1 MSHPGDPASGGTSGV
16 SERLQQ
22 LLHRAVD
29 DQVSEQRA
37 LQQLLVD
44 VRTAIDRAASIDD
57 VRAIVSS
64 IVVDELAEIAGAD
77 QIAEIRDG
85 LAGAR
90 TDLRQLPEQTASV
103 VTGAVARAVNVGLGD
118 VRGPVQRLDEEL
130 PGRLQALAE
139 QLDRADVRTTVEQ
152 VRDEVRGLSS
162 QLALLLQRTSGIERL
177 REDVRADIGS
187 GVDRLTVSVSSVG
200 DRVGALAER
209 LEALDSLRAETADIA
224 DRLDTLD
231 ALRGEL
237 QAALSRMTGLDGML
251 TRLQTVDELRTEVG
265 GLDLRLERL
274 ANLGVDVAGLRT
286 EVRGLAHPL
295 DEVARSVPLL
305 SDLPGHLGRLDEQLA
320 ALPER
325 WGSTADLG
333 RLADQ
338 VAAVDARLAAVDVP
352 QLNRR
357 LDDMAQGFDG
367 LAGVS
372 RHLEGLASLPDVV
385 APLTQLPGMLDH
397 LADVPR
403 AVRELE
409 RRAEE
414 IAAARDIDGADGE
427 RLAGLAEL
435 LAGQVGGLTTDVAA
449 LAAGFSALDAQLSSA
464 TAGWEPVRAGVGEV
478 QERLSRL
485 DDALAGV
492 RESVERP
499 LDLDVSGVENEV
511 RALRAEVIDRSPL
524 EAGEIT
530 ALVRETVQET
540 LGGMVRAEVETAVA
554 RTLREVGSE
563 SERRLAAHVD
573 DAVLALAEALLSR
586 PATPEA
592 AGVPTLPTLPAM
604 PTPPFPPAW
613 AVAPT
618 AAAALADDDADDL
631 DDEFDVTD
639 EFETVGTAEAV
650 DAAADPDDAELA
662 DTATAYAALPA
673 AEAPGDAGYAEAGTA
688 YGDGYSEGDQ
698 AYETYEELSDEELPA
713 AGDAADEAADAEEA
727 DLVGGAGLEG
737 AGLDDPEA
745 DGADLPAAGAEPAD
759 APAAAGA
766 PFDALD
772 AVSGAIP
779 VMEQPT
785 PVQLRRR
792 GEGDFSVSPDTGLT
806 GGWWQPPRPGGAA
819 ELPVPAAPDPY
830 VSSNGA
836 LSGVGELTDLT
847 ESIDRVDLTEPHP
860 GDVGEAPA
868 EAVDL
873 DSDAELPSWPA
884 PDAYI
889 TGVRKSVPLPASVRG
904 GFEPPRP
911 EAAPRPAE
919 TESSPA
925 PERRRRAWWR
935 PSG

>member
-1 MSHPGDPASGGTSGV
+1 VSHPGDPASGGTSGV

-44 VRTAIDRAASIDD
+44 VRAAIGRAASIDD

-162 QLALLLQRTSGIERL
+162 QLALLLERTSGIERL

-187 GVDRLTVSVSSVG
+187 GVDRLAVSVSSVG

-305 SDLPGHLGRLDEQLA
+305 SELPGHLGRLDEQLA

-372 RHLEGLASLPDVV
+372 RHLEGLSSLPDVV

-478 QERLSRL
+478 QERLTRL

-530 ALVRETVQET
+530 ALVRETVQDT

-592 AGVPTLPTLPAM
+592 TGVPTLPAM
-604 PTPPFPPAW
+604 PTPPSPPAW

-618 AAAALADDDADDL
+618 AAAALGDDGDDGA
-631 DDEFDVTD
+631 TD
-639 EFETVGTAEAV
+639 EFETLGTAEPV

-662 DTATAYAALPA
+662 DTASAYAALPD
-673 AEAPGDAGYAEAGTA
+673 AEAPGDAGYAQAGTG
-688 YGDGYSEGDQ
+688 YGDGYGEGYQ
-698 AYETYEELSDEELPA
+698 AYETYAELSDEELPA
-713 AGDAADEAADAEEA
+713 AGDAADEAADADEA
-727 DLVGGAGLEG
+727 DLAGGADLEG

-745 DGADLPAAGAEPAD
+745 DGADLPAAGTEPAD

-785 PVQLRRR
+785 PVQPRRR
-792 GEGDFSVSPDTGLT
+792 GDSDFGVSPDTGLT
-806 GGWWQPPRPGGAA
+806 GGWWQPPRAGGAA

-830 VSSNGA
+830 VTSNGA

-847 ESIDRVDLTEPHP
+847 ESIDRVDLTEPHA

-911 EAAPRPAE
+911 EAAPRAAE
-919 TESSPA
+919 PDSGPA

-935 PSG
+935 PSA

>member
-162 QLALLLQRTSGIERL
+162 QLALLLERTSGIERL

-200 DRVGALAER
+200 DRVGALGER

-530 ALVRETVQET
+530 ALVR
-540 LGGMVRAEVETAVA
+540 
-554 RTLREVGSE
+554 
-563 SERRLAAHVD
+563 
-573 DAVLALAEALLSR
+573 
-586 PATPEA
+586 
-592 AGVPTLPTLPAM
+592 
-604 PTPPFPPAW
+604 
-613 AVAPT
+613 
-618 AAAALADDDADDL
+618 
-631 DDEFDVTD
+631 
-639 EFETVGTAEAV
+639 
-650 DAAADPDDAELA
+650 
-662 DTATAYAALPA
+662 
-673 AEAPGDAGYAEAGTA
+673 
-688 YGDGYSEGDQ
+688 
-698 AYETYEELSDEELPA
+698 
-713 AGDAADEAADAEEA
+713 
-727 DLVGGAGLEG
+727 
-737 AGLDDPEA
+737 
-745 DGADLPAAGAEPAD
+745 
-759 APAAAGA
+759 
-766 PFDALD
+766 
-772 AVSGAIP
+772 
-779 VMEQPT
+779 
-785 PVQLRRR
+785 
-792 GEGDFSVSPDTGLT
+792 
-806 GGWWQPPRPGGAA
+806 
-819 ELPVPAAPDPY
+819 
-830 VSSNGA
+830 
-836 LSGVGELTDLT
+836 
-847 ESIDRVDLTEPHP
+847 
-860 GDVGEAPA
+860 
-868 EAVDL
+868 
-873 DSDAELPSWPA
+873 
-884 PDAYI
+884 
-889 TGVRKSVPLPASVRG
+889 
-904 GFEPPRP
+904 
-911 EAAPRPAE
+911 
-919 TESSPA
+919 
-925 PERRRRAWWR
+925 
-935 PSG
+935 